1 MRLLLWDKLNS
12 EFFYFQDEWTA
23 SVTLVV
29 GNQIEDSCHLDMMA
43 KAIESGARKLFGVC
57 DRKLLYEEVIK
68 LHFFL

>member
-1 MRLLLWDKLNS
+1 
-12 EFFYFQDEWTA
+12 
-23 SVTLVV
+23 VV